1 MCSITL
7 NLHHICS
14 ETENNAVNSVFPRKT
29 EHLSGYIFS
38 EFTRPLFPGSVMRA
52 YAGHI
57 QASLFFKPTFLFIYL
72 FLIPVGVLA

>member
-38 EFTRPLFPGSVMRA
+38 VMRA